1 MNRYLGRIV
10 EIPRGE
16 SFGFIGLRTV
26 SVADGTA
33 HDLQTKLDLFV
44 HQHDCDTDLVIGK
57 MIQFE
62 VEQDERRQG
71 GLRAKQVC
79 EHIEVELLPAFGEL
93 VPGFAGSLM
102 RSADPERDLRLQA
115 LFAKM
120 KNVPEALVLKVAEND
135 PLPTANRDE
144 NRMPTYVEALGILRA
159 MLIRIFPALGEFQAN
174 FDILNAND
182 EQLDAA
188 VEEVMVGY
196 REMGMIDMVT
206 SLEHDIASF
215 RSMRGT
221 LKFLLEKDLVRSQTI
236 IPLENL
242 VDLFLACPVW
252 YTYTDADESRTASET
267 WQNDDPYVPDQV
279 MFICDLI
286 KTQRWYDLFQLW
298 NRRVR
303 PLAMY
308 KGEQIPPSIMRMI
321 RSAREHFDMIVI
333 ATCYHDEA
341 GKEWRNPEWQRGI
354 DPYVLGFKKGLPY
367 FVVLGRYSDTGLFP
381 LFDQLVGDT
390 MQFLTQNMR
399 LLDTWTAQPYWYR
412 GQEDKTS
419 IFARKVLPEFVDHLL
434 KAFEAGIVFDWV
446 RGKAELPQ
454 N

>member
-1 MNRYLGRIV
+1 MSTHR
-10 EIPRGE
+10 
-16 SFGFIGLRTV
+16 FIYRRPDMPSKDGNVPV
-26 SVADGTA
+26 SD
-33 HDLQTKLDLFV
+33 
-44 HQHDCDTDLVIGK
+44 
-57 MIQFE
+57 M
-62 VEQDERRQG
+62 RRVG
-71 GLRAKQVC
+71 GLRAMSAEQ
-79 EHIEVELLPAFGEL
+79 HIEIEVLPAYGEI

-102 RSADPERDLRLQA
+102 RPADPERDLRLQA

-144 NRMPTYVEALGILRA
+144 NRVPTPEEALVILRA
-159 MLIRIFPALGEFQAN
+159 MLISMFPALGEFQAN

-188 VEEVMVGY
+188 VQEVMAGY
-196 REMGMIDMVT
+196 CEMGMNDMVVA
-206 SLEHDIASF
+206 LEKDIASF

-252 YTYTDADESRTASET
+252 YTYTEADETRTASET
-267 WQNDDPYVPDQV
+267 WQNNDPLVPDRV

-286 KTQRWYDLFQLW
+286 KSERWYDLFQLW
-298 NRRVR
+298 NRRIR

-308 KGEQIPPSIMRMI
+308 KGEQIPPAIMRMI
-321 RSAREHFDMIVI
+321 RGAREHFDMVVI
-333 ATCYHDEA
+333 ATCYHDVA
-341 GKEWRNPEWQRGI
+341 GKEWVNPEWQRGI

-367 FVVLGRYSDTGLFP
+367 FVILGRYSDTGLFP

-390 MQFLTQNMR
+390 MQFLIQNKASLVR
-399 LLDTWTAQPYWYR
+399 WTEQPYWYR
-412 GQEDKTS
+412 GNGNGTS
-419 IFARKVLPEFVDHLL
+419 IFARNVLPGFVEGLL
-434 KAFEAGIVFDWV
+434 RAFQDGNVFDWV